1 MGISSL
7 RVRESDA
14 VEIMDGPDCDP
25 QRLERTYAE
34 FRYIN
39 AVVSGWRAIY
49 RRDIRPLLS
58 ASENS
63 TLLDVGAGGGDV
75 ARALARWAV
84 RDRVRLSV
92 TAIDPDARAHAFAIS
107 QPALFGLQFRQALSS
122 ELVAEGA
129 RFDFV
134 VSNHVLHHLDAA
146 ELGGLL
152 FDSERLCRRRVLHAD
167 IERSAWGYAGFG
179 VGTFPF
185 FRDSYIR
192 EDGLTSI
199 RRSFTARELR
209 AALVEAG
216 LAAGLTTGGVASA
229 GRSSEAR
236 SAGPA
241 GWHVTREVPSRL
253 VLRWVAPRATPVGD
267 PLPPLSSSLT
277 LPVEFDRQT
286 GGGRPERSNSARE
299 STEPHPEVGDR
310 EHTEP
315 KNA

>member
-1 MGISSL
+1 MAFPSL
-7 RVRESDA
+7 GSRAIDA
-14 VEIMDGPDCDP
+14 VEIMDGDCDP
-25 QRLERTYAE
+25 QRLERTYDE

-39 AVVSGWRAIY
+39 AVVSGWRTIY
-49 RRDIRPLLS
+49 RRDIRPMLS
-58 ASENS
+58 PSKNS

-92 TAIDPDARAHAFAIS
+92 TAIDPDARAHAFAVG
-107 QPALFGLQFRQALSS
+107 QPPLPGLVFRRALSS

-134 VSNHVLHHLDAA
+134 VSNHVLHHLSAT

-152 FDSERLCRRRVLHAD
+152 FDSEQLCRRRVLHAD
-167 IERSAWGYAGFG
+167 IERSRWGYLGFA

-209 AALVEAG
+209 AALGTAG
-216 LAAGLTTGGVASA
+216 LAAGLTTGGVAQS
-229 GRSSEAR
+229 GRATGGGL
-236 SAGPA
+236 AGPA
-241 GWHVTREVPSRL
+241 GWHVTRELPSRL
-253 VLRWVAPRATPVGD
+253 VLRWVAPRAKPVGTS
-267 PLPPLSSSLT
+267 PPPRASSLT
-277 LPVEFDRQT
+277 LPVELARHTRQS
-286 GGGRPERSNSARE
+286 RPERANSAGAGAKPGERAPA
-299 STEPHPEVGDR
+299 EPTD
-310 EHTEP
+310 
-315 KNA
+315 A